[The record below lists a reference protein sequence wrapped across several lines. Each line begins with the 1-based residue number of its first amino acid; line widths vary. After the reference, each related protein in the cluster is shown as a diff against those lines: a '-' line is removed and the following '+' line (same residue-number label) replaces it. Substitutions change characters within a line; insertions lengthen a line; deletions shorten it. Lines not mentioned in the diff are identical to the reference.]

1 LDRQGDYDSASEGVF
16 FFVPGGDITFNGA
29 STIKIHAIDS
39 TMDNFPKEFVNYLI
53 YVPPTNNATVNITGG
68 SGSEFTGTIFAPASD
83 VSLSGNA
90 DGLALNS
97 QIIGYTVKLA
107 GDGKLN
113 IHYDPEDN
121 AITTTN
127 PSLEQTE

>member
-1 LDRQGDYDSASEGVF
+1 
-16 FFVPGGDITFNGA
+16 
-29 STIKIHAIDS
+29 
-39 TMDNFPKEFVNYLI
+39 MDNFPKEFVNYLI

-90 DGLALNS
+90 GGLALNS